1 MLVLNEILRRT
12 FQTIFK
18 SLIDYGFKV
27 KDKKRLR
34 SNILKIGT
42 VIYEPTILDGFDIS
56 VFYSKRVDGVIGKPA
71 KKMFNDI
78 TCFVDAKSIRE
89 RPELVALS
97 ANGPAT
103 RTNKA
108 FSLPWDFVCPTN
120 KEYQSRVL
128 RFIEETAKED
138 VEGVI
143 LNLYHFPEEGFCTC
157 DRCTKEQK
165 ESGLDWL
172 EWRAQTVTE
181 FIGRAKKFVTQP
193 FGIEIWPD
201 PVLAK
206 ERFGL
211 DFNALAEYVDF
222 FHVPLSA
229 HNYVTMYWVD
239 TLTRDFKKILKKP
252 IFIELSAEIARDIET
267 KALLRTVAY
276 VSSHDIEAVLLLVH
290 DAERG
295 KDICKTAVNDS
306 NYRGWLEKFG
316 FENMNKIIERWEKIY
331 G

>member
-1 MLVLNEILRRT
+1 M
-12 FQTIFK
+12 
-18 SLIDYGFKV
+18 
-27 KDKKRLR
+27 
-34 SNILKIGT
+34 KIGT
-42 VIYEPTILDGFDIS
+42 VIYEPTIVAGFDIS
-56 VFYSKRVDGVIGKPA
+56 VYYSKRVDGVLGKPA
-71 KKMFNDI
+71 KGMYNDI

-89 RPELVALS
+89 KPGLVALS
-97 ANGPAT
+97 PKGPAT

-120 KEYQSRVL
+120 EDYQSSVL
-128 RFIEETAKED
+128 KFIEDTAKED
-138 VEGVI
+138 VDGVI
-143 LNLYHFPEEGFCTC
+143 LNLYHFPEESFCTC
-157 DRCTKEQK
+157 PRCSKLHRK
-165 ESGLDWL
+165 SGLDWL
-172 EWRAQTVTE
+172 DWRAQTVTD
-181 FIGRAKKFVTQP
+181 FIRTAKKLVKQP

-211 DFNALAEYVDF
+211 DFDALAEYVDF

-252 IFIELSAEIARDIET
+252 IFIELSAEIAGDIET

-276 VSSHDIEAVLLLVH
+276 VSSHDVDAVLLLVH
-290 DAERG
+290 DAERA
-295 KDICKTAVNDS
+295 KQICTTAVNDS
-306 NYRGWLEKFG
+306 NYQGWLNKFG

-331 G
+331 